1 MKTLRWLDQ
10 LWLFMT
16 KLFEVV
22 VSSTSKRI
30 DTETVRETH
39 YGNIIF
45 AKEIG
50 ENRATH
56 QAGNQN
62 TLQHLESEIWR

>member
-1 MKTLRWLDQ
+1 
-10 LWLFMT
+10 MT

-39 YGNIIF
+39 CGKIVY

-50 ENRATH
+50 ENRAIKLATKIP
-56 QAGNQN
+56 NN
-62 TLQHLESEIWR
+62 I